1 MKIFVYGAL
10 SKSMS
15 RFGVLADSRFK
26 GNGFTKS
33 VLYDVGVY
41 PAVRKGIGAVYGE
54 LYEIDDKKNNE
65 LDTIEGYY
73 PEDNDQSLYVR
84 KEVDITLTHDGSLE
98 KASAY
103 FFNYDNGVLLTNQ
116 IGR

>member
-1 MKIFVYGAL
+1 MKAFIFSGSGNPFAL
-10 SKSMS
+10 
-15 RFGVLADSRFK
+15 RADSSTLTSLISPM
-26 GNGFTKS
+26 NC

-54 LYEIDDKKNNE
+54 LYEIDDKKINE

-84 KEVDITLTHDGSLE
+84 KEVDITLSHDGSLE